1 MNRVLAF
8 CAMAAAAGGAAGFVQ
23 ADDVQSP
30 FNTSNVANEW
40 EYHRRAASTQSPTT
54 ALRPIYGY
62 AGKNCPSRG
71 YYTYGVCYGAPWRGA
86 R

>member
-1 MNRVLAF
+1 MKRALAV
-8 CAMAAAAGGAAGFVQ
+8 CAITVAAGWTTGTAD

-30 FNTSNVANEW
+30 FNTTNVANEW
-40 EYHRRAASTQSPTT
+40 EYHRRAASTERPTT

-62 AGKNCPSRG
+62 AGRNCPSRA
-71 YYTYGVCYGAPWRGA
+71 YYTYGICYGEPWRGA

>member
-1 MNRVLAF
+1 MKRALGF
-8 CAMAAAAGGAAGFVQ
+8 CAITIAAGWTTGAAH
-23 ADDVQSP
+23 ADDAQSP

-40 EYHRRAASTQSPTT
+40 EYHRRAASTVKPTT

-62 AGKNCPSRG
+62 AGKNCPSRA
-71 YYTYGVCYGAPWRGA
+71 YYTYGMCYGVPWRGA